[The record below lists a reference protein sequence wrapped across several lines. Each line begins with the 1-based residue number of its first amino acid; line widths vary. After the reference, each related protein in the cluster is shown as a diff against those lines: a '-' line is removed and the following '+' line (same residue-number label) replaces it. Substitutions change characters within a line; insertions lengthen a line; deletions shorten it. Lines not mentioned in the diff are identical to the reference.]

1 MKVSVV
7 AFAECMT
14 SAVYGVLDAFGI
26 AGRLAGRMGSNVW
39 ATHEVQLVTPG
50 GLAVQGFGGFRMEPH
65 ASLDDAMDSD
75 VVIVAPI
82 MGDIGKVLARERALV
97 EGLAALGPKASI
109 VASACTGA
117 FFLAEAGLLRGRRI
131 TTNPACAAA
140 FRRRYP
146 DVELA
151 LDESIVAD
159 QNLICAGSTTAFLDL
174 SVHIVDRLGGH
185 ELAVATAKALSMD
198 SNPSSQRVY
207 RFFVAPRDHG
217 DAAVLRIQDRLEDG
231 HESQLAIGRLAQAGG
246 MSRRNLNRRFAAATG
261 LSPAE
266 YLRLVR
272 MERAKRMLESEPMS
286 TDQIA
291 HSVGYGEAR
300 SFARAFRASVG
311 CSPGE
316 YRRRFR
322 LRAGA
327 TTVASPAGPSVLR
340 DHRAP

>member
-1 MKVSVV
+1 MKISVV
-7 AFAECMT
+7 AFDECMT

-26 AGRLAGRMGSNVW
+26 AERLAARMGSTAW
-39 ATHEVQLVTPG
+39 APHAVRLVTSS
-50 GLAVQGFGGFRMEPH
+50 GLAVQGYGGFRMEPH

-75 VVIVAPI
+75 VVIVPPI
-82 MGDIGKVLARERALV
+82 MGDIGKALQRERALV
-97 EGLAALGPKASI
+97 EGLAALGPKVSI
-109 VASACTGA
+109 LASACTGA

-131 TTNPACAAA
+131 TTNPALAAT

-159 QNLICAGSTTAFLDL
+159 RNLICAGSTTAYLDL
-174 SVHIVDRLGGH
+174 AVHIVDRLAGH
-185 ELAVATAKALSMD
+185 DLAVVTAKALARD

-207 RFFVAPRDHG
+207 RFFVARRNHG

-231 HESQLAIGRLAQAGG
+231 HEAHLAIGPLAQAGG

-272 MERAKRMLESEPMS
+272 MERAKRMLESESMS

-300 SFARAFRASVG
+300 AFARAFRASVG
-311 CSPGE
+311 CPPGE

-322 LRAGA
+322 SRAGA
-327 TTVASPAGPSVLR
+327 TAVAG
-340 DHRAP
+340 